1 MGFPEWSAL
10 AVVFSAVLA
19 LGGVVVRL
27 MDRLNKSEACAKAAA
42 IAAKAAADSV
52 HEAHQ
57 RIDKLLEKGATSDD
71 LRAVESRFTEAVNG
85 MRSDF
90 QHMASRLDTL
100 LAGLMNRP
108 PQ

>member
-1 MGFPEWSAL
+1 MGAIEWSAL
-10 AVVFSAVLA
+10 SAVFIAVLA

-27 MDRLNKSEACAKAAA
+27 TDRLNKSEAAATAASTSAKTAAV
-42 IAAKAAADSV
+42 SV

-57 RIDKLLEKGATSDD
+57 RIDKLLENGATNSD
-71 LRAVESRFTEAVNG
+71 LRAVENRFTEAVNG

-108 PQ
+108 TS